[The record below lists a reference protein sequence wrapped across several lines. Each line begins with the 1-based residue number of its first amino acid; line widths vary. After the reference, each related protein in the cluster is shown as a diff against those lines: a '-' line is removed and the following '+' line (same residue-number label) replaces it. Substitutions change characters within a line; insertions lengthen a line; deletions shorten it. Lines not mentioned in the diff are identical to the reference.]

1 MSYFFQSSFPQGDG
15 SGKYTLQQVEGL
27 QPGTKIVLSLRKE
40 DAEFSDETIV
50 RDIVKKYSNFVGTD
64 VHLNGEK
71 INTLQ
76 PVWLMDPKEADA
88 NLHEEFYRLHAS
100 QLSLHDRSLNLHNR
114 YISGGFD
121 KPRFTLHYRTDAP
134 MDIRALLY
142 VPESRPGM
150 FETARDAES
159 GVALYCRKVP

>member
-1 MSYFFQSSFPQGDG
+1 MTDIFQSRSPLGDG

-100 QLSLHDRSLNLHNR
+100 QLS
-114 YISGGFD
+114 
-121 KPRFTLHYRTDAP
+121 
-134 MDIRALLY
+134 
-142 VPESRPGM
+142 
-150 FETARDAES
+150 
-159 GVALYCRKVP
+159 